1 MLMEREE
8 RNFWI
13 NVFTEMMKRPI
24 MEGCPRSGFP
34 HDFLNCW
41 NCPVTTECS
50 GRHLLGDKQKRYD
63 AAKKWLL
70 ANMTDRGQ
78 YTLDF

>member
-1 MLMEREE
+1 MERGA

-13 NVFTEMMKRPI
+13 EVFTEMVKRPI
-24 MEGCPRSGFP
+24 MEGCPRSEFP
-34 HDFLNCW
+34 FNSFNCH
-41 NCPVTTECS
+41 NCPVTNECT

-63 AAKKWLL
+63 AAQKWLL
-70 ANMTDRGQ
+70 ASMTDRGQ